1 MLDVPLVELPLVI
14 LVEPVE
20 LELPMVL
27 VDIVDVV
34 DELLP
39 EVVEDADVVL
49 LPEVDEE
56 LPVLLALAMLE
67 LVIETTLL
75 PLSRSNQAVSR
86 LSTRAVQV
94 MNSSSAANRASQEH
108 LWYSSMI
115 WEVVVESL

>member
-39 EVVEDADVVL
+39 EAVEDADV
-49 LPEVDEE
+49 
-56 LPVLLALAMLE
+56 VLLALAMLE
-67 LVIETTLL
+67 LVIETTVL

-86 LSTRAVQV
+86 CSTRAVQV
-94 MNSSSAANRASQEH
+94 MNSSSAANRSSQEH
-108 LWYSSMI
+108 LWYASMI
-115 WEVVVESL
+115 WEVVAESL